1 LAAYRG
7 QRSSVGAQS
16 RNNSG
21 STKNKHD
28 AQGSQEVRFRASR
41 CETVRL
47 ESDRY
52 HGLARGSKAPSQFSA
67 SKNLL
72 LLADSESDE
81 VIDVMKHGRRNK
93 DQAIEPVEDSAMTRN
108 EF

>member
-1 LAAYRG
+1 MRNKRDA
-7 QRSSVGAQS
+7 RSF
-16 RNNSG
+16 R
-21 STKNKHD
+21 
-28 AQGSQEVRFRASR
+28 EVLFRVAR

-47 ESDRY
+47 VSDRCR
-52 HGLARGSKAPSQFSA
+52 GLARGSKAPSQFSA
-67 SKNLL
+67 GKNLL

-93 DQAIEPVEDSAMTRN
+93 DQAVEPVEDSAMARN